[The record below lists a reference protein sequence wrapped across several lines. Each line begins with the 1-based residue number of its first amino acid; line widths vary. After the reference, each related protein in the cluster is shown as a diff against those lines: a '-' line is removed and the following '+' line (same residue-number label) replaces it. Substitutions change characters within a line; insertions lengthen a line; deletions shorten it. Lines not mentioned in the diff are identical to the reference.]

1 MVKIIKYD
9 GNKTFMYPNGA
20 IATPDRIEADFPAV
34 TIFQHI
40 IETDE
45 NGQVC
50 YAVQNL
56 SAMRSLY
63 DIDTELTDEEAIVAI
78 QTKRNEVPTNTS
90 ATPEERIAAVLEYQ
104 VITNMSDVPGE
115 V

>member
-1 MVKIIKYD
+1 MIKIIKYD
-9 GNKTFMYPNGA
+9 DTKTFMYPNGS
-20 IATPDRIEADFPAV
+20 IATPERIQLDFPAV
-34 TIFQHI
+34 TIFPHI

-45 NGQVC
+45 NSQIC

-63 DIDTELTDEEAIVAI
+63 DIDQSLSEDDAISAIEA
-78 QTKRNEVPTNTS
+78 KRNAEYTIIEP
-90 ATPEERIAAVLEYQ
+90 TPEERIASALEYQ
-104 VITNMSDVPGE
+104 ILASMPDVEE